1 MADYVVK
8 SKVKEL
14 ASSKGFRMGSDAL
27 DTLSDHV
34 AQIIEKAGK
43 RADENGRK
51 TIKSCDC

>member
-14 ASSKGFRMGSDAL
+14 ASGKGYRMGSDAL

-34 AQIIEKAGK
+34 AWVIEKAGK

-51 TIKSCDC
+51 TIKSCDV

>member
-14 ASSKGFRMGSDAL
+14 ASSKGYRMGSDAL
-27 DTLSDHV
+27 DTMSNMV
-34 AQIIEKAGK
+34 AEIVEKAGK